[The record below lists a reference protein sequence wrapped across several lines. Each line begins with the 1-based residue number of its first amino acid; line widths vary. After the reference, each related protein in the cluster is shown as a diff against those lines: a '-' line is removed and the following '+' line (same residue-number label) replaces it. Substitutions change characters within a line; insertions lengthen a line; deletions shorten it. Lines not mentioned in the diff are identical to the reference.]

1 LPERSVFLVN
11 FNYLPV
17 SNTEGKM
24 KLLTLIFVTVTTVG
38 TGQALAQTR
47 FQTSPAVPAFV
58 PPIAMPAP
66 AMSQPLIQSA
76 PALSAPAIMAPVQV
90 VPPSPPSEEKKDAD
104 GGDCSCPAGQK
115 QDADGWCWQS
125 TDAQHGYWER
135 TQHCE

>member
-1 LPERSVFLVN
+1 
-11 FNYLPV
+11 
-17 SNTEGKM
+17 M

-38 TGQALAQTR
+38 TGQALAQ
-47 FQTSPAVPAFV
+47 
-58 PPIAMPAP
+58 MPAP

-135 TQHCE
+135 TQQCE